1 MPSPSLRAAL
11 VHKSSPKP
19 TAAASRL
26 CDPSHPPHFSFQLI
40 PFSSANERLA
50 IMTGASATPPLR
62 LHDLPTSSVARSA
75 SSSQQGLTV
84 ESALSAYANA
94 ENPALSALEQSV
106 SERILLSSQNTQLW
120 KLIERSRG
128 LYTESQRNLE
138 RVRMERDAY
147 KAMLLKLGENPDA
160 IARGHRARE
169 KQLKS
174 SPSSN
179 GIRQGSEPHP
189 SPSSGLARPTRHQS
203 HDTGTH
209 RLLYCI
215 FPSSLL
221 IS

>member
-1 MPSPSLRAAL
+1 
-11 VHKSSPKP
+11 
-19 TAAASRL
+19 
-26 CDPSHPPHFSFQLI
+26 
-40 PFSSANERLA
+40 
-50 IMTGASATPPLR
+50 MTGASATPPRR
-62 LHDLPTSSVARSA
+62 LHDLPTSSVARSP

-84 ESALSAYANA
+84 ESVLSAHADA
-94 ENPALSALEQSV
+94 EHPALSALEQSI

-169 KQLKS
+169 KQLKP

-179 GIRQGSEPHP
+179 GMRQEQHS
-189 SPSSGLARPTRHQS
+189 SPTSGPVRPTRHQS
-203 HDTGTH
+203 ADTGMH
-209 RLLYCI
+209 RFVVLHLPFQLANSPTLSFGCQYCI
-215 FPSSLL
+215 AHSYP
-221 IS
+221 

>member
-1 MPSPSLRAAL
+1 
-11 VHKSSPKP
+11 
-19 TAAASRL
+19 
-26 CDPSHPPHFSFQLI
+26 
-40 PFSSANERLA
+40 
-50 IMTGASATPPLR
+50 MTGTSATPPRR

-75 SSSQQGLTV
+75 TSFQHGLTV
-84 ESALSAYANA
+84 ESVLSAHTDA
-94 ENPALSALEQSV
+94 ENPALSALEQSI

-169 KQLKS
+169 KQLKP

-179 GIRQGSEPHP
+179 GMRQGWESHP
-189 SPSSGLARPTRHQS
+189 SSSGLARPTRHQS
-203 HDTGTH
+203 ADTGMH
-209 RLLYCI
+209 RFVVLRLP
-215 FPSSLL
+215 F
-221 IS
+221 